1 MARRREQRRAA
12 ILAAAREFAEAEG
25 WAAVTSRR
33 LADAIDY
40 TQPVIYSHFASM
52 DAVIDAVA
60 VEGFAEIADALA
72 QARASASN
80 PERSLEALSRAYL
93 DYAAAHPAMYDAMF
107 VRGTGLAFAD
117 ASTLPQL
124 TAGFSEIRAA
134 VLPFTE
140 RPDTLAEVLWA
151 SLHGLTMLQRSGRIP
166 GDGEDRLAV
175 LLATITSG
183 SQSRGTRSPS

>member
-175 LLATITSG
+175 LLATITS
-183 SQSRGTRSPS
+183 